1 MLDGNPEATPPSCTS
16 HRHDQTAR
24 SCIVVLA
31 LLWAVVFLT
40 GLRTGL
46 SGRRVATADTPHGT
60 VNPNSA
66 AWYELALL
74 PRIGESKARAVV
86 TCRDA
91 RMLDGRGPS
100 FAGPTDMTE
109 VRGIGPKT
117 VERIAKELRFD
128 D

>member
-1 MLDGNPEATPPSCTS
+1 MLDGSLKAAQPSHTS
-16 HRHDQTAR
+16 NRHDQTAR

-31 LLWAVVFLT
+31 LLWVVVFLS

-46 SGRRVATADTPHGT
+46 GGRHVATADAPPGT

-91 RMLDGRGPS
+91 RMRDGVGPS
-100 FAGPTDMTE
+100 FAGPTDLTE

-117 VERIAKELRFD
+117 VERMAKELRFD

>member
-46 SGRRVATADTPHGT
+46 SELRVATADTPPGT
-60 VNPNSA
+60 VNPNNA

-86 TCRDA
+86 RCRDA
-91 RMLDGRGPS
+91 RTRDGIAPS
-100 FAGPTDMTE
+100 FAGPADLTE

-117 VERIAKELRFD
+117 VARIAKELRFD
-128 D
+128 E